1 MGKCFFTFAAFAFF
15 FVRFLFAGEG
25 GEPLFV
31 LTGASYRPLAEK
43 RNYDVLAVTNR
54 QTWRAMGDDA
64 GERIISEVLSYAEK
78 IEPNSDRT
86 LTVIDIRKDDLPP
99 SLLREFDASF
109 ERTKK
114 KFAEKSFP
122 RASRA
127 GDRDFIKSVFIDMP
141 VFRELVQRLHDR
153 SFYMWPYYDYAGR
166 FRWNFPPAAPLTWD
180 AVENSTAFLD
190 LRDSGFGFEIARKT
204 VPPSFPEYRLTNG
217 VAKVSARVLPI
228 PRGETNFVPYS
239 CSYDLMSVA
248 GYSSPSIEKTD
259 IRNCR
264 RYLYR
269 DDSSEF
275 TLFSLPG
282 GLEYPYEDFLSGNGE
297 IYGFSTTREPPYGF
311 TETAFSWLDEHFGSS
326 LLKSFARARSYF
338 YSRGKVKPIKLKG
351 NYGHVEFSGFSF
363 DGGVCAFGCTDK
375 TFSESYIVLTGKGKE
390 KMLTGLGNP
399 PVFDFQSCDF
409 VSSNGLVVAGFAKDR
424 RTKKL
429 SLFRLDEDNQVTPIG
444 FPVEENRG
452 ELLRAMSKSG
462 EVFAGFTVLA
472 RPAQS
477 LYWIYRNGRH
487 ECLVCDREDV
497 RSLDVKFISNDGEV
511 AGGLAR
517 FTNGDTEPFV
527 AKNNALVFINE
538 GLPAG
543 VRVLE
548 IVGMLDDGSRLLCH
562 GFRRGIGECGVVVDM
577 SWE

>member
-1 MGKCFFTFAAFAFF
+1 MTVG
-15 FVRFLFAGEG
+15 LFAGSLLAE
-25 GEPLFV
+25 EVAKPLFMFTRYTSDQERGAGIADS
-31 LTGASYRPLAEK
+31 LT
-43 RNYDVLAVTNR
+43 VTNEHI
-54 QTWRAMGDDA
+54 WRAMGDDA
-64 GERIISEVLSYAEK
+64 GERLISDVLQYAEK
-78 IEPNSDRT
+78 IEPSSGRT
-86 LTVIDIRKDDLPP
+86 LAVIDIRKEYLPP

-122 RASRA
+122 RASPA
-127 GDRDFIKSVFIDMP
+127 TDRDFFKSVFIDMP

-153 SFYMWPYYDYAGR
+153 SFLVG
-166 FRWNFPPAAPLTWD
+166 FPISFADRVHWKKIPPGTSLSWED
-180 AVENSTAFLD
+180 IENSADFFD
-190 LRDSGFGFEIARKT
+190 LVDVGFSLEIGRKA
-204 VPPSFPEYRLTNG
+204 VPPDFPEYRLTNG
-217 VAKVSARVLPI
+217 AAKVSARVLPI

-248 GYSSPSIEKTD
+248 GYSSPSTEKTD

-264 RYLYR
+264 RYLY
-269 DDSSEF
+269 DDYSSDF

-282 GLEYPYEDFLSGNGE
+282 GLEYPLQDFLSGNGE
-297 IYGFSTTREPPYGF
+297 IYGFSTTREPPSDF
-311 TETAFSWLDEHFGSS
+311 TETAFSWLDEHLGSS

-338 YSRGKVKPIKLKG
+338 YSRGKIKPIKLKG

-363 DGGVCAFGCTDK
+363 DGSVCALGCTDK

-390 KMLTGLGNP
+390 RTLTGLGNP
-399 PVFDFQSCDF
+399 PVIDFQSCDF

-424 RTKKL
+424 RTKEL
-429 SLFRLDEDNQVTPIG
+429 SLFRLDEDNLVTPIG

-477 LYWIYRNGRH
+477 LYWIYRDGRH

-497 RSLDVKFISNDGEV
+497 RPLDVNFVSNDGEV

-562 GFRRGIGECGVVVDM
+562 GFRRGIGECGVVVDID
-577 SWE
+577 WE